1 MRTNYFNTIC
11 ILTLC
16 LATSTGLFA
25 TIGDVPTDSQA
36 EQLKEVRSPR
46 RTKETKEVRSP
57 GCTTEQVREGTP
69 HEAPNTELSEVERY
83 TFSDFF
89 DALDLPTVL
98 GAGFRPDGIESASFN
113 AGLRLG
119 WRHHK
124 NYGAFV
130 YLSYNPYSATYD
142 SLCVAN
148 TNVRSGENWYHEVSI
163 GVGYRV
169 PLVRDIRGFYQNPYF
184 HEWDFFCAI
193 WPGAKINVVKNVEP
207 MANVQPS
214 TPDAQPTPSYRLT
227 DRTTVIPTL
236 GFSAGVEWFVM
247 PNFGIFVEAAYVQ
260 HLMPTMVEQAAIEQ
274 GRIRHASGPISFSA
288 GLALF
293 FN

>member
-1 MRTNYFNTIC
+1 MNYMKIF
-11 ILTLC
+11 LVTLC
-16 LATSTGLFA
+16 LATSMGLFA
-25 TIGDVPTDSQA
+25 QNSPTPLNLSRQVGTGRVSGGGA
-36 EQLKEVRSPR
+36 QHEVS
-46 RTKETKEVRSP
+46 
-57 GCTTEQVREGTP
+57 
-69 HEAPNTELSEVERY
+69 NTELSTQSAQHAVPNTEHNEVKRY

-207 MANVQPS
+207 MANAQPS

-227 DRTTVIPTL
+227 DQTTVIPTL

-260 HLMPTMVEQAAIEQ
+260 HLMPTVVEQAAIQQ
-274 GRIRHASGPISFSA
+274 GRIRHPAGPISFNA
-288 GLALF
+288 GLSLF

>member
-25 TIGDVPTDSQA
+25 TIGDIPTDSQA
-36 EQLKEVRSPR
+36 EQLKEVRSPGR
-46 RTKETKEVRSP
+46 
-57 GCTTEQVREGTP
+57 TTEQVREGAP
-69 HEAPNTELSEVERY
+69 HEAPNTEQSGVKRY

-89 DALDLPTVL
+89 DALDLPTIL

-207 MANVQPS
+207 MANAQPS

-260 HLMPTMVEQAAIEQ
+260 HLMPTVVEQAAIEQ

>member
-25 TIGDVPTDSQA
+25 TIGDIPTDSQA
-36 EQLKEVRSPR
+36 EQLKEVRSPDR
-46 RTKETKEVRSP
+46 
-57 GCTTEQVREGTP
+57 TTEQVREGAP
-69 HEAPNTELSEVERY
+69 HEVSNTEQSGVKRY

-89 DALDLPTVL
+89 DALDLPTIL
-98 GAGFRPDGIESASFN
+98 GVGFRPDGIESASFN

-207 MANVQPS
+207 MADSQFSTLNAQPS
-214 TPDAQPTPSYRLT
+214 PSYRLT
-227 DRTTVIPTL
+227 DQTTVIPTL

-260 HLMPTMVEQAAIEQ
+260 HLMPNVVEQAAIKQ
-274 GRIRHASGPISFSA
+274 GRIRHAAGPMSFNA
-288 GLALF
+288 GLSLF

>member
-36 EQLKEVRSPR
+36 EQLKEVRSPGR
-46 RTKETKEVRSP
+46 
-57 GCTTEQVREGTP
+57 TTEQVREGAP
-69 HEAPNTELSEVERY
+69 HEAPNTEQSGVKRY

-98 GAGFRPDGIESASFN
+98 GVGFRPDGIESASFN

-142 SLCVAN
+142 SLCIAN

-169 PLVRDIRGFYQNPYF
+169 PLVHDIRGFYQNPYF

-193 WPGAKINVVKNVEP
+193 WPGATINVVKNVEP
-207 MANVQPS
+207 MADRPDNRHPHAGLLRGRGVVR
-214 TPDAQPTPSYRLT
+214 DAQLRHL
-227 DRTTVIPTL
+227 R
-236 GFSAGVEWFVM
+236 GGGVC
-247 PNFGIFVEAAYVQ
+247 AA
-260 HLMPTMVEQAAIEQ
+260 P
-274 GRIRHASGPISFSA
+274 HAHCS
-288 GLALF
+288 
-293 FN
+293 

>member
-36 EQLKEVRSPR
+36 EQLKEVRSTGR
-46 RTKETKEVRSP
+46 
-57 GCTTEQVREGTP
+57 TTEQVREGAP
-69 HEAPNTELSEVERY
+69 HEAPNTEQSGVKKY

-98 GAGFRPDGIESASFN
+98 GAGFRPDGIESASFT

-184 HEWDFFCAI
+184 HKWDFFCAI

-207 MANVQPS
+207 MADFVS
-214 TPDAQPTPSYRLT
+214 SPSYRLT
-227 DRTTVIPTL
+227 DQTTVIPTL

-260 HLMPTMVEQAAIEQ
+260 HLMPTVVEQAAIKQ
-274 GRIRHASGPISFSA
+274 GRIRHAAGPMSFNA
-288 GLALF
+288 GLSLF

>member
-36 EQLKEVRSPR
+36 EQLKEVRSPGR
-46 RTKETKEVRSP
+46 
-57 GCTTEQVREGTP
+57 TTEQVREGAP
-69 HEAPNTELSEVERY
+69 HEAPNTEQSGVKRY

-89 DALDLPTVL
+89 DALDLPTIL

-148 TNVRSGENWYHEVSI
+148 TNVRSGENWYHEMSI

-169 PLVRDIRGFYQNPYF
+169 PLVRDLWGFYQNPYF

-207 MANVQPS
+207 MANAQPS

-227 DRTTVIPTL
+227 DQTTVIPTL

-260 HLMPTMVEQAAIEQ
+260 HLMPTVVEQAAIDQ
-274 GRIRHASGPISFSA
+274 GRIRRPSGPMSFNA
-288 GLALF
+288 GLSLF

>member
-36 EQLKEVRSPR
+36 EQLKEVRSPGR
-46 RTKETKEVRSP
+46 
-57 GCTTEQVREGTP
+57 TTEQVREGAP
-69 HEAPNTELSEVERY
+69 HEAPNTEQSGVKRY

-89 DALDLPTVL
+89 DALDLPTIL

-124 NYGAFV
+124 NYGGFV

-207 MANVQPS
+207 MADFVS
-214 TPDAQPTPSYRLT
+214 SPSYRLT
-227 DRTTVIPTL
+227 DQTTVIPTL

-247 PNFGIFVEAAYVQ
+247 PNFGIFMEAAYVQ
-260 HLMPTMVEQAAIEQ
+260 HLMPTVVEQAAIKQ
-274 GRIRHASGPISFSA
+274 GRIRRPSGPMSFNA
-288 GLALF
+288 GLSLF

>member
-1 MRTNYFNTIC
+1 MNYMKIF
-11 ILTLC
+11 LVTLC
-16 LATSTGLFA
+16 LATSMGLFA
-25 TIGDVPTDSQA
+25 QTSPTPSTGRVSGGGAQHT
-36 EQLKEVRSPR
+36 VS
-46 RTKETKEVRSP
+46 
-57 GCTTEQVREGTP
+57 
-69 HEAPNTELSEVERY
+69 NTAHSGVKKY
-83 TFSDFF
+83 TFGDFF

-207 MANVQPS
+207 MADFVS
-214 TPDAQPTPSYRLT
+214 SPSYRLT
-227 DRTTVIPTL
+227 DQTTVIPTL

-260 HLMPTMVEQAAIEQ
+260 HLMPTVVEQAAIEQ

>member
-36 EQLKEVRSPR
+36 EQLKEVRSTGR
-46 RTKETKEVRSP
+46 
-57 GCTTEQVREGTP
+57 TTEQVREGAP
-69 HEAPNTELSEVERY
+69 HEAPNTEQSGVKRY

-89 DALDLPTVL
+89 DALDLPTIL
-98 GAGFRPDGIESASFN
+98 GASFRPDGIESASFN

-207 MANVQPS
+207 VADFVS
-214 TPDAQPTPSYRLT
+214 SPSYRLT
-227 DRTTVIPTL
+227 DQTTVIPTL

-260 HLMPTMVEQAAIEQ
+260 HLMPTVVEQAAIEQ
-274 GRIRHASGPISFSA
+274 GRIRHAAGPMSFNA
-288 GLALF
+288 GLSLF
-293 FN
+293 FK

>member
-16 LATSTGLFA
+16 LATSMGLFA
-25 TIGDVPTDSQA
+25 QNSPTPLNLSRQVGTGRVSGGGA
-36 EQLKEVRSPR
+36 QHEVS
-46 RTKETKEVRSP
+46 
-57 GCTTEQVREGTP
+57 
-69 HEAPNTELSEVERY
+69 NTERSEVKKY
-83 TFSDFF
+83 TFGDFF

-148 TNVRSGENWYHEVSI
+148 TNVRSGENWFHEVSI

-184 HEWDFFCAI
+184 D
-193 WPGAKINVVKNVEP
+193 
-207 MANVQPS
+207 
-214 TPDAQPTPSYRLT
+214 
-227 DRTTVIPTL
+227 
-236 GFSAGVEWFVM
+236 
-247 PNFGIFVEAAYVQ
+247 
-260 HLMPTMVEQAAIEQ
+260 
-274 GRIRHASGPISFSA
+274 
-288 GLALF
+288 
-293 FN
+293 

>member
-1 MRTNYFNTIC
+1 MNYTKIF
-11 ILTLC
+11 LVTLC
-16 LATSTGLFA
+16 LTTSTGLFA
-25 TIGDVPTDSQA
+25 QNSPTPFTG
-36 EQLKEVRSPR
+36 R
-46 RTKETKEVRSP
+46 
-57 GCTTEQVREGTP
+57 GTEGGAQHAVS
-69 HEAPNTELSEVERY
+69 NTERSEVKRY

-169 PLVRDIRGFYQNPYF
+169 PLVRDIRSFYQNPYF

-207 MANVQPS
+207 MANLVS
-214 TPDAQPTPSYRLT
+214 SPSYRLT
-227 DRTTVIPTL
+227 DQTTVIPML

-260 HLMPTMVEQAAIEQ
+260 HLMPTVVEQAAIQQ
-274 GRIRHASGPISFSA
+274 GRIRHPAGPISFNA
-288 GLALF
+288 GLSLF

>member
-36 EQLKEVRSPR
+36 EQLKEVRSTGR
-46 RTKETKEVRSP
+46 
-57 GCTTEQVREGTP
+57 TTEQVREGAP
-69 HEAPNTELSEVERY
+69 HEAPNTEQSGVKKY

-148 TNVRSGENWYHEVSI
+148 TNVRSGENWYHEISI

-207 MANVQPS
+207 MADFVS
-214 TPDAQPTPSYRLT
+214 SPSYRLT
-227 DRTTVIPTL
+227 DQTTVIPTL

-260 HLMPTMVEQAAIEQ
+260 HLMPTVVEQAAIKQ
-274 GRIRHASGPISFSA
+274 GRIRHAAGPMSFNA
-288 GLALF
+288 GLSLF

>member
-1 MRTNYFNTIC
+1 MNYTKI
-11 ILTLC
+11 ILVTLC
-16 LATSTGLFA
+16 LATSMGLFA
-25 TIGDVPTDSQA
+25 QNSPTLFTGRGA
-36 EQLKEVRSPR
+36 EGGAQHAGLN
-46 RTKETKEVRSP
+46 
-57 GCTTEQVREGTP
+57 TEQSGVKK
-69 HEAPNTELSEVERY
+69 Y

-207 MANVQPS
+207 MADAHPS
-214 TPDAQPTPSYRLT
+214 TPDAQPSTNPQSSTLNAQPSPSYRLT
-227 DRTTVIPTL
+227 DQTTVIPTL

-260 HLMPTMVEQAAIEQ
+260 HLMPTVVEQAAIEQ
-274 GRIRHASGPISFSA
+274 GRIRHAAGPMSFNA
-288 GLALF
+288 GLSLF

>member
-36 EQLKEVRSPR
+36 EQLKEVRSPGR
-46 RTKETKEVRSP
+46 
-57 GCTTEQVREGTP
+57 TTEQVREEAP
-69 HEAPNTELSEVERY
+69 HEAPNTEQSGVKKY
-83 TFSDFF
+83 TFGDFF
-89 DALDLPTVL
+89 DALDLPTIL

-148 TNVRSGENWYHEVSI
+148 TNVHSGENWYHEVSI

-207 MANVQPS
+207 MADFVS
-214 TPDAQPTPSYRLT
+214 SPSYRLT
-227 DRTTVIPTL
+227 DQTTVIPTL

-260 HLMPTMVEQAAIEQ
+260 HLMPTVVEQAAIEQ
-274 GRIRHASGPISFSA
+274 GRIRRPSGPMSFNA
-288 GLALF
+288 GLSLF
-293 FN
+293 FK

>member
-1 MRTNYFNTIC
+1 MNYMKIF
-11 ILTLC
+11 LVTLC
-16 LATSTGLFA
+16 LATSMGLFA
-25 TIGDVPTDSQA
+25 QNSPTPLNLSRQVGTGRVSGGGA
-36 EQLKEVRSPR
+36 QHEVS
-46 RTKETKEVRSP
+46 
-57 GCTTEQVREGTP
+57 
-69 HEAPNTELSEVERY
+69 NTELSTQSAQHAVPNTEHNEVKRY

-98 GAGFRPDGIESASFN
+98 GVGFRPDGIESASFN

-184 HEWDFFCAI
+184 HKWDFFCAI

-207 MANVQPS
+207 MADFVS
-214 TPDAQPTPSYRLT
+214 SPSYLLT
-227 DRTTVIPTL
+227 DQTTVIPTL

-260 HLMPTMVEQAAIEQ
+260 HLMPTVVEQAAIKQ
-274 GRIRHASGPISFSA
+274 GRIRRPAGPISFNA
-288 GLALF
+288 GLSLF

>member
-36 EQLKEVRSPR
+36 EQLKEVRSPGR
-46 RTKETKEVRSP
+46 
-57 GCTTEQVREGTP
+57 TTEQVREVAP
-69 HEAPNTELSEVERY
+69 HEAPNTEQSGVKRY

-89 DALDLPTVL
+89 DALDLPTIL

-148 TNVRSGENWYHEVSI
+148 TNVRSGENWYHEISI

-207 MANVQPS
+207 MADFVS
-214 TPDAQPTPSYRLT
+214 SPSYRLT
-227 DRTTVIPTL
+227 DQTTVIPTL

-260 HLMPTMVEQAAIEQ
+260 HLMPTVVEQAAIKQ
-274 GRIRHASGPISFSA
+274 GRIRHAAGPMSFNA
-288 GLALF
+288 GLSLF
-293 FN
+293 FK

>member
-25 TIGDVPTDSQA
+25 TIGDIPTDSQA
-36 EQLKEVRSPR
+36 EQLKEVRSPGR
-46 RTKETKEVRSP
+46 
-57 GCTTEQVREGTP
+57 TTEQVREGAP
-69 HEAPNTELSEVERY
+69 HEAPNTEHSGVKKY

-98 GAGFRPDGIESASFN
+98 GVGFRPDGIESASFN

-207 MANVQPS
+207 MADAQPS
-214 TPDAQPTPSYRLT
+214 TLNTQPSPAYRLT

-260 HLMPTMVEQAAIEQ
+260 HLMPTVVEQAAIEQ

>member
-36 EQLKEVRSPR
+36 EQLKEVRSPGR
-46 RTKETKEVRSP
+46 
-57 GCTTEQVREGTP
+57 TTEQVREGAP
-69 HEAPNTELSEVERY
+69 HEAPNTEQSGVKKY
-83 TFSDFF
+83 TFGDFF

-98 GAGFRPDGIESASFN
+98 GASFRPDGIESASFN

-193 WPGAKINVVKNVEP
+193 WPGAKINVVKNLEP
-207 MANVQPS
+207 MADAQPS

-236 GFSAGVEWFVM
+236 GFSAGVERFVM

-260 HLMPTMVEQAAIEQ
+260 HLMPTVVEQAAIKQ

>member
-1 MRTNYFNTIC
+1 MNMNHTKIF
-11 ILTLC
+11 LVTLC
-16 LATSTGLFA
+16 LTTSTGLFA
-25 TIGDVPTDSQA
+25 TTEDVPILGTDSLERTA
-36 EQLKEVRSPR
+36 RESIEETSKACALSAGETPASP
-46 RTKETKEVRSP
+46 VP
-57 GCTTEQVREGTP
+57 QHAV
-69 HEAPNTELSEVERY
+69 PNTEHSGVKRY

-207 MANVQPS
+207 MANAQPS

-260 HLMPTMVEQAAIEQ
+260 HLMPTVVEQAAIEQ

>member
-36 EQLKEVRSPR
+36 EQLKEVRSPGR
-46 RTKETKEVRSP
+46 
-57 GCTTEQVREGTP
+57 TTEQVREGAP

-207 MANVQPS
+207 MADFVS
-214 TPDAQPTPSYRLT
+214 SPSYRLT
-227 DRTTVIPTL
+227 DQTTVIPTL

-247 PNFGIFVEAAYVQ
+247 QNFGIFVEAAYVQ
-260 HLMPTMVEQAAIEQ
+260 HLMPTVVEQAAIQQ
-274 GRIRHASGPISFSA
+274 GRIRYPAGPISFNA
-288 GLALF
+288 GLSLF

>member
-36 EQLKEVRSPR
+36 EQLKEVRSPGR
-46 RTKETKEVRSP
+46 
-57 GCTTEQVREGTP
+57 TTEQVREGAP
-69 HEAPNTELSEVERY
+69 HEAPNTEQSGVKRY

-89 DALDLPTVL
+89 DALDLPTIL

-169 PLVRDIRGFYQNPYF
+169 PLVRDIRVFYQNPYF

-207 MANVQPS
+207 MADAQPS
-214 TPDAQPTPSYRLT
+214 TPDAQPSPSYRLT
-227 DRTTVIPTL
+227 DQTTVIPTL

-247 PNFGIFVEAAYVQ
+247 PNFGIFVEATYVQ
-260 HLMPTMVEQAAIEQ
+260 HLMPTVVEQAAIKQ
-274 GRIRHASGPISFSA
+274 GRIRRPSGPMSFNA
-288 GLALF
+288 GLSLF

>member
-1 MRTNYFNTIC
+1 MRTNYFKTIC

-25 TIGDVPTDSQA
+25 TIGDIPTDSQA
-36 EQLKEVRSPR
+36 EQLKEVRSPGR
-46 RTKETKEVRSP
+46 
-57 GCTTEQVREGTP
+57 TTEQVREGAP
-69 HEAPNTELSEVERY
+69 HEVSNTEQSGVKRY

-207 MANVQPS
+207 MADFVS
-214 TPDAQPTPSYRLT
+214 SPSYRLT
-227 DRTTVIPTL
+227 DQTTVIPTL

-260 HLMPTMVEQAAIEQ
+260 HLMPTVVEQAAIKQ
-274 GRIRHASGPISFSA
+274 GRIRHAAGPMSFNA
-288 GLALF
+288 GLSLF

>member
-25 TIGDVPTDSQA
+25 TIGDVLTDSQA
-36 EQLKEVRSPR
+36 EQLKEVRSTGR
-46 RTKETKEVRSP
+46 
-57 GCTTEQVREGTP
+57 TTEQVREGAP
-69 HEAPNTELSEVERY
+69 HEAPNTEQSGVKKY

-98 GAGFRPDGIESASFN
+98 GAGFRPDGIESASFT

-184 HEWDFFCAI
+184 HKWDFFCAI

-207 MANVQPS
+207 MADFVS
-214 TPDAQPTPSYRLT
+214 SPSYCLT
-227 DRTTVIPTL
+227 DQTTVIPTL

-260 HLMPTMVEQAAIEQ
+260 HLMPTVVEQAAIKQ
-274 GRIRHASGPISFSA
+274 GRIRHAAGPMSFNA
-288 GLALF
+288 GLSLF

>member
-1 MRTNYFNTIC
+1 MRTNYFKTIC

-25 TIGDVPTDSQA
+25 TIGEVPTDSQA
-36 EQLKEVRSPR
+36 EQLKEVRSTG

-57 GCTTEQVREGTP
+57 GRTTEQVREGAP
-69 HEAPNTELSEVERY
+69 HAVSNTEQSGVKRY

-148 TNVRSGENWYHEVSI
+148 TNVRSGENWYHEMSI

-207 MANVQPS
+207 MADFVS
-214 TPDAQPTPSYRLT
+214 SPSYRLT
-227 DRTTVIPTL
+227 DQTTVIPTL

-247 PNFGIFVEAAYVQ
+247 SNFGIFVEASYVQ
-260 HLMPTMVEQAAIEQ
+260 HLMPNVVEQAAIKQ
-274 GRIRHASGPISFSA
+274 GRIRRPSGPMSFNA
-288 GLALF
+288 GLSLF

>member
-36 EQLKEVRSPR
+36 EQLKEVRSPGR
-46 RTKETKEVRSP
+46 
-57 GCTTEQVREGTP
+57 TTEQVREVAP
-69 HEAPNTELSEVERY
+69 HEAPNTEQSGVKRY

-89 DALDLPTVL
+89 DALDLPTIL

-184 HEWDFFCAI
+184 HKWDFFCAI

-207 MANVQPS
+207 MADFVS
-214 TPDAQPTPSYRLT
+214 SPSYRLT
-227 DRTTVIPTL
+227 DQTTVIPTL

-260 HLMPTMVEQAAIEQ
+260 HLMPTVVEQAAIKQ
-274 GRIRHASGPISFSA
+274 GRIRHAAGPMSFNA
-288 GLALF
+288 GLSLF
-293 FN
+293 FK

>member
-36 EQLKEVRSPR
+36 EQLKEVRSTGR
-46 RTKETKEVRSP
+46 
-57 GCTTEQVREGTP
+57 TTEQVREGAP
-69 HEAPNTELSEVERY
+69 HEAPNTEQSGVKKY

-98 GAGFRPDGIESASFN
+98 GAGFRPDGIESASFT

-184 HEWDFFCAI
+184 HKWDFFCAI

-207 MANVQPS
+207 MADFVS
-214 TPDAQPTPSYRLT
+214 SPSYCLT
-227 DRTTVIPTL
+227 DQTTVIPTL

-260 HLMPTMVEQAAIEQ
+260 HLMPTVVEQAAIKQ
-274 GRIRHASGPISFSA
+274 GRIRHAAGPMSFNA
-288 GLALF
+288 GLSLF

>member
-1 MRTNYFNTIC
+1 MRTNYFKTIC

-25 TIGDVPTDSQA
+25 TIGDIPTDSQA
-36 EQLKEVRSPR
+36 EQLKEVRSPDR
-46 RTKETKEVRSP
+46 
-57 GCTTEQVREGTP
+57 TTEQVREGAP
-69 HEAPNTELSEVERY
+69 HEVSNTEQSGVKRY

-98 GAGFRPDGIESASFN
+98 GAGFRPDRIESASFN

-130 YLSYNPYSATYD
+130 YLSYNPFSATYD
-142 SLCVAN
+142 SICVAN

-207 MANVQPS
+207 MADFVS
-214 TPDAQPTPSYRLT
+214 SPSYRLT
-227 DRTTVIPTL
+227 DQTTVIPTL

-260 HLMPTMVEQAAIEQ
+260 HLMPTVVEQAAIKQ
-274 GRIRHASGPISFSA
+274 GRIRHAAGPMSFNA
-288 GLALF
+288 GLSLF

>member
-1 MRTNYFNTIC
+1 MNYTKIF
-11 ILTLC
+11 LVTLC
-16 LATSTGLFA
+16 LATSMGLF
-25 TIGDVPTDSQA
+25 SQNSPA
-36 EQLKEVRSPR
+36 PSTGRVSGGGAQHEVS
-46 RTKETKEVRSP
+46 
-57 GCTTEQVREGTP
+57 
-69 HEAPNTELSEVERY
+69 NTELSTQSAQYAVPNSEHSGVKRY
-83 TFSDFF
+83 TFADFF

-130 YLSYNPYSATYD
+130 YLSYNPYSTTYD

-148 TNVRSGENWYHEVSI
+148 TNVCSGENWYHEVSI

-193 WPGAKINVVKNVEP
+193 CPGAKINVVKNVEP
-207 MANVQPS
+207 MADSQFSTPSAQPS
-214 TPDAQPTPSYRLT
+214 PSYRLT
-227 DRTTVIPTL
+227 DQTTVIPTL

-260 HLMPTMVEQAAIEQ
+260 HLMPTVVEQAAIEQ

>member
-36 EQLKEVRSPR
+36 EQLKEVRSP
-46 RTKETKEVRSP
+46 
-57 GCTTEQVREGTP
+57 GCTTEQVREGAP

-207 MANVQPS
+207 MANAQPS

-227 DRTTVIPTL
+227 DQTTVIPTL
-236 GFSAGVEWFVM
+236 GLSAGVEWFVM

-260 HLMPTMVEQAAIEQ
+260 HLMPTVVEQAAIEQ

>member
-11 ILTLC
+11 VLTLC

-25 TIGDVPTDSQA
+25 QVDS
-36 EQLKEVRSPR
+36 
-46 RTKETKEVRSP
+46 
-57 GCTTEQVREGTP
+57 REGTRQIP
-69 HEAPNTELSEVERY
+69 SDSSMGLPGDSPSLGAQHEEPDAKEKY
-83 TFSDFF
+83 TFGDFF

-98 GAGFRPDGIESASFN
+98 GVGFRPDGIESASFN

-124 NYGAFV
+124 NYGTFV

-142 SLCVAN
+142 SLLVQN

-169 PLVRDIRGFYQNPYF
+169 PLVRDIRGFYQHPYF
-184 HEWDFFCAI
+184 HSWDFFCAI

-207 MANVQPS
+207 MADAQHSTLNAQPS
-214 TPDAQPTPSYRLT
+214 PAYRLT
-227 DRTTVIPTL
+227 DQTTVIPTL

-247 PNFGIFVEAAYVQ
+247 SNFGIFVEAAYVQ
-260 HLMPTMVEQAAIEQ
+260 HLLPTVVEQAAIEQ
-274 GRIRHASGPISFSA
+274 GRIRHPAGPISFSA

>member
-36 EQLKEVRSPR
+36 EQLKEVRSPGR
-46 RTKETKEVRSP
+46 
-57 GCTTEQVREGTP
+57 TTEQVREGAP
-69 HEAPNTELSEVERY
+69 HEAPNTEQSGVKKY
-83 TFSDFF
+83 TFGDFF

-169 PLVRDIRGFYQNPYF
+169 PLVHDIRGFYQNPYF

-207 MANVQPS
+207 MADSQFSTLNAQPS
-214 TPDAQPTPSYRLT
+214 PSYRLT
-227 DRTTVIPTL
+227 DQTTVIPTL

-260 HLMPTMVEQAAIEQ
+260 HLMPTVVEQAAIKQ
-274 GRIRHASGPISFSA
+274 GRIRHATGPMSFNA
-288 GLALF
+288 GLSLF

>member
-36 EQLKEVRSPR
+36 EQLKEVRSPGR
-46 RTKETKEVRSP
+46 
-57 GCTTEQVREGTP
+57 TTEQVREGAP
-69 HEAPNTELSEVERY
+69 HEAPNTEQSGVKKY
-83 TFSDFF
+83 TFGDFF

-207 MANVQPS
+207 MADFVS
-214 TPDAQPTPSYRLT
+214 SPSYHLT
-227 DRTTVIPTL
+227 DQTTVIPTL
-236 GFSAGVEWFVM
+236 GLSAGVEWFVM

-260 HLMPTMVEQAAIEQ
+260 HLMPTVVEQAAIKQ
-274 GRIRHASGPISFSA
+274 GRIRHAAGPMSFNA
-288 GLALF
+288 GLSLF

>member
-16 LATSTGLFA
+16 LATSAGLFA

-36 EQLKEVRSPR
+36 EQLKEVRSPGR
-46 RTKETKEVRSP
+46 
-57 GCTTEQVREGTP
+57 TTEQVREGAP
-69 HEAPNTELSEVERY
+69 HEAPNTEQSGVKKY

-207 MANVQPS
+207 MADFVS
-214 TPDAQPTPSYRLT
+214 SPSYRRT
-227 DRTTVIPTL
+227 DQTTVIPTL

-260 HLMPTMVEQAAIEQ
+260 HLMPTVVEQAAIEQ
-274 GRIRHASGPISFSA
+274 GRIRHPAGPVSFNA
-288 GLALF
+288 GLSLF

>member
-36 EQLKEVRSPR
+36 EQLKEVRSPGR
-46 RTKETKEVRSP
+46 
-57 GCTTEQVREGTP
+57 TTEQVREGAP
-69 HEAPNTELSEVERY
+69 HEAPNTEQSGVKKY
-83 TFSDFF
+83 TFGDFF

-169 PLVRDIRGFYQNPYF
+169 PLVRDIRSFYQNPYF

-207 MANVQPS
+207 MANAQPS

-227 DRTTVIPTL
+227 DQTTVIPTL

-260 HLMPTMVEQAAIEQ
+260 HLMPTVVEQAAIEQ